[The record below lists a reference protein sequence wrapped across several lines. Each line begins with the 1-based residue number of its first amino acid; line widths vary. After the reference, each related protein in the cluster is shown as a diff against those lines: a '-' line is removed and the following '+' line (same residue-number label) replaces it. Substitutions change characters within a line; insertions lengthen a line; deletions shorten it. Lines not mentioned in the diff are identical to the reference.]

1 MDVTCSVAWLGSGY
15 CSTIPA
21 HSMTT
26 GLVIVALVSWRQA
39 AVVGTVVAHGDIT
52 TVAGFRL
59 LYADIATFVFVVRL
73 TNFERSC
80 TALVYYD
87 NREKEDEEY
96 CLESLHSLK
105 EDQIGLVE

>member
-21 HSMTT
+21 HCMIT
-26 GLVIVALVSWRQA
+26 GLVIVALVSWGQA
-39 AVVGTVVAHGDIT
+39 AVVGTVVAHGDVT
-52 TVAGFRL
+52 TMAEFRL
-59 LYADIATFVFVVRL
+59 LYADISTFVFIARL

-80 TALVYYD
+80 TALVYCD

-96 CLESLHSLK
+96 
-105 EDQIGLVE
+105 